1 MSNSY
6 RTGTASVVAGS
17 TAVTF
22 TGMLTSTFLPGDL
35 FCRPGIAV
43 PIEAVTGYTSVT
55 LEIPWPGATATD
67 ASYWV
72 LYTSPQRTDAGY
84 VSNRVRELLARV
96 GLIEANVPY
105 WRVQTLGANT
115 PPPAPTTGDSYVV
128 GTAPTGAWAGQ
139 AKNIAT
145 WTGSAWMF
153 TPSEGGWHVYSV
165 AADALYSFVGGGWG
179 LTNGV
184 ASVVGQTGVVSAA
197 HIKNAIAST
206 FFQTLMPAV
215 DAAAALTA
223 LGFSAFMQGLRGA
236 ADATAF
242 LTSGLGFSAFMSG
255 IRTAV
260 DAAAARTAIGAQ
272 ASLGY
277 TPVNRAGDSAMSG
290 AFTSNSG
297 AFIANNTTNVSG
309 TITGGT
315 FRSDTSSGGTQFAQ
329 FLCQNQVGVAIRAAL
344 LAVNGATVGSLT
356 INQAGNCVI
365 SGSLSKASGT
375 FGIDHPL
382 DPYNKDLAHGFV
394 EAPEYQNRYRGLV
407 RLVDGCATVDIDAVA
422 GMTTGTFA
430 ALNADAWVAGLQ
442 NQEGFARLRPTPL
455 SGATF
460 EIICEDAACTDL
472 VAWEV
477 TARRNDAY
485 VRSGLDPNTDA
496 EGRFICERDKP
507 E

>member
-1 MSNSY
+1 MPVAAVASN
-6 RTGTASVVAGS
+6 
-17 TAVTF
+17 
-22 TGMLTSTFLPGDL
+22 TSL
-35 FCRPGIAV
+35 
-43 PIEAVTGYTSVT
+43 T

-153 TPSEGGWHVYSV
+153 TPPEGGWHVYSV

-197 HIKNAIAST
+197 HVKNAIAST

-215 DAAAALTA
+215 DAAAALAA

-365 SGSLSKASGT
+365 SG
-375 FGIDHPL
+375 
-382 DPYNKDLAHGFV
+382 
-394 EAPEYQNRYRGLV
+394 
-407 RLVDGCATVDIDAVA
+407 
-422 GMTTGTFA
+422 
-430 ALNADAWVAGLQ
+430 
-442 NQEGFARLRPTPL
+442 
-455 SGATF
+455 
-460 EIICEDAACTDL
+460 
-472 VAWEV
+472 
-477 TARRNDAY
+477 
-485 VRSGLDPNTDA
+485 
-496 EGRFICERDKP
+496 
-507 E
+507 